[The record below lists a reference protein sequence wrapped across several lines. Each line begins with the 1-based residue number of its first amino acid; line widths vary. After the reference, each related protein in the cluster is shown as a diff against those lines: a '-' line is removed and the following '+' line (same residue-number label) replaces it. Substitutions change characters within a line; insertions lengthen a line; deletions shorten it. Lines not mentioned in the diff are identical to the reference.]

1 MNTLCGLDCNEC
13 GYNGSCGGCV
23 ATGGRPF
30 GGTCVVGLCCGQK
43 SCKNHGQVFYGGCE
57 LMRRIVDEV
66 NSLDIDGLDK
76 IDSLNLLVGSDIN
89 IGFTLPSGQKVK
101 FWDDNRVYFGTQV
114 EKRQNRACGNNN
126 SGCTARQDSCR
137 TGDNAGRRYFGLVA
151 DEKYLLI
158 CEYGENG
165 SDAEIILFMK
175 WRVANENTYDSDGAR
190 NRRG

>member
-1 MNTLCGLDCNEC
+1 MDTLCGLDCNEC
-13 GYNGSCGGCV
+13 GYNGSCGGCI

-30 GGTCVVGLCCGQK
+30 GGTCVVGVCCEMK
-43 SCKNHGQVFYGGCE
+43 SCKNHGQVFSGGCE

-89 IGFTLPSGQKVK
+89 IGFTLPSGQCVK

-165 SDAEIILFMK
+165 SDAEIIL
-175 WRVANENTYDSDGAR
+175 
-190 NRRG
+190 

>member
-1 MNTLCGLDCNEC
+1 
-13 GYNGSCGGCV
+13 
-23 ATGGRPF
+23 
-30 GGTCVVGLCCGQK
+30 
-43 SCKNHGQVFYGGCE
+43 
-57 LMRRIVDEV
+57 MRRIIDRI

-101 FWDDNRVYFGTQV
+101 FWDDSRVYFGTQV
-114 EKRQNRACGNNN
+114 EKRQSRDCGNNN
-126 SGCTARQDSCR
+126 SGCTACQDSCR
-137 TGDNAGRRYFGLVA
+137 TGDNAVRRYYGLVA

-175 WRVANENTYDSDGAR
+175 RRSANENTDDSDGAR